1 MSKLTLS
8 IDEAVISQA
17 KQYAKAN
24 HTSISEMVE
33 IFLANVTGSDR
44 EKKEAPI
51 LRSVRG
57 LLKGVDPGDYRNDY
71 RRHLSQKYR

>member
-1 MSKLTLS
+1 MPKLTLS

-33 IFLANVTGSDR
+33 IFLANVTDR
-44 EKKEAPI
+44 SCGKKDTPI

-57 LLKGVDPGDYRNDY
+57 LLKGVDLRDYRSDY
-71 RRHLSQKYR
+71 RKHLSQKYR

>member
-8 IDEAVISQA
+8 IDETVISQA

-33 IFLANVTGSDR
+33 IFLANVTDRSR
-44 EKKEAPI
+44 EKKDTPI

-57 LLKGVDPGDYRNDY
+57 LLKGVDLRDYRSDY
-71 RRHLSQKYR
+71 RKHLSQKYR